1 MSGANHGTKYANA
14 KAPMITAN
22 CRARFTAEDFD
33 FVVKTLG
40 KSPRDSVSLADL
52 LTDTDTRDA
61 ILDHRKLFDAIL
73 SSVSSLSISPQ
84 LYFYILT
91 RHVLKKTGI
100 DDRKLSD
107 YIASLLECF
116 SRTARMR
123 SPVDEEGQ
131 PIQYLS
137 DMLLALK
144 NASPSQSFLI
154 RAHVGN
160 YSLFITGIFHENVLR
175 RMERG
180 APDFSFYEGL
190 GRSNYRLV
198 ADHSVARSWGLTDT
212 FDALA
217 ERFREIRLALNDL
230 SDRLL
235 HIDRGPLDSPL
246 IA

>member
-1 MSGANHGTKYANA
+1 
-14 KAPMITAN
+14 
-22 CRARFTAEDFD
+22 
-33 FVVKTLG
+33 
-40 KSPRDSVSLADL
+40 L
-52 LTDTDTRDA
+52 LTDSDIRDA
-61 ILDHRKLFDAIL
+61 ILDHDYLFETIL

-84 LYFYILT
+84 LYFYVLT

-100 DDRKLSD
+100 DDRKMSD
-107 YIASLLECF
+107 YIASLLENF

-137 DMLLALK
+137 DMLLALR

-160 YSLFITGIFHENVLR
+160 YSLFITGIFHENVQR

-190 GRSNYRLV
+190 GRSNYRSV
-198 ADHSVARSWGLTDT
+198 ACHSVAKTCGLTDT

-217 ERFREIRLALNDL
+217 EHFREIRLALNDL

-235 HIDRGPLDSPL
+235 HIDRGPADVSLF
-246 IA
+246 A

>member
-1 MSGANHGTKYANA
+1 
-14 KAPMITAN
+14 MITAN

-40 KSPRDSVSLADL
+40 KSPRDSVSLQEL
-52 LTDTDTRDA
+52 LTDCDTRDA
-61 ILDHRKLFDAIL
+61 ILDHENLLDAIL
-73 SSVSSLSISPQ
+73 SDTARLSISPQ

-91 RHVLKKTGI
+91 RHVLKRTGI
-100 DDRKLSD
+100 NDRKLSD

-116 SRTARMR
+116 SRTARMALP
-123 SPVDEEGQ
+123 SEEAGQ

-137 DMLLALK
+137 DMLLALRD
-144 NASPSQSFLI
+144 ASPSQAFLL

-160 YSLFITGIFHENVLR
+160 YSLFITGIFHESVQR

-190 GRSNYRLV
+190 GRSNFKT
-198 ADHSVARSWGLTDT
+198 AASHKVARTCELSDT
-212 FDALA
+212 YDSLA
-217 ERFREIRLALNDL
+217 EQFREIRLALNGL

-235 HIDRGPLDSPL
+235 HLDTSHPDYSSL
-246 IA
+246 V

>member
-1 MSGANHGTKYANA
+1 
-14 KAPMITAN
+14 MITAN

-40 KSPRDSVSLADL
+40 KSPRDSVSLQDL
-52 LTDTDTRDA
+52 LTDSDIRDV
-61 ILDHRKLFDAIL
+61 ILDHDYLFETIL

-84 LYFYILT
+84 LYFYVLT

-137 DMLLALK
+137 DMLLALRD
-144 NASPSQSFLI
+144 ASPSQSFLI
-154 RAHVGN
+154 RAHVGKS
-160 YSLFITGIFHENVLR
+160 SLFITGIFHENVQR

-190 GRSNYRLV
+190 GRSNYRSV
-198 ADHSVARSWGLTDT
+198 AGHSVAKTCGLTDT
-212 FDALA
+212 YDTLA
-217 ERFREIRLALNDL
+217 EQFREIRLALNHL

-235 HIDRGPLDSPL
+235 HIDRGPADISLLS
-246 IA
+246 